1 MRWKG
6 RQPHVDRLR
15 GADTA
20 RIAHHARG
28 NVKMAGL
35 YLHIPFCKRVC
46 AYCDFYKSADLRPMK
61 AVVEAMHDELRREAG
76 FLPAEQ
82 LRTIYFGGGTP
93 SLLPPEE
100 LEEFIAHA
108 AELFDCTVLEEC
120 TVEANPDDLTPDY
133 LRRLA
138 RTRVDRL
145 SIGVQSFDDGEL
157 RLMNRRHTGMR
168 PQAVRATGAGGGL
181 RQRDRRPDLRRTRI
195 RRRDARTQ
203 SARNGRAGRAARFGI
218 PFDRRA
224 ADGLRPP
231 HGAQGSSPT

>member
-1 MRWKG
+1 
-6 RQPHVDRLR
+6 
-15 GADTA
+15 
-20 RIAHHARG
+20 
-28 NVKMAGL
+28 MAGL

-120 TVEANPDDLTPDY
+120 TVEANPD
-133 LRRLA
+133 A
-138 RTRVDRL
+138 RAYQT
-145 SIGVQSFDDGEL
+145 
-157 RLMNRRHTGMR
+157 T
-168 PQAVRATGAGGGL
+168 AG
-181 RQRDRRPDLRRTRI
+181 
-195 RRRDARTQ
+195 
-203 SARNGRAGRAARFGI
+203 
-218 PFDRRA
+218 
-224 ADGLRPP
+224 
-231 HGAQGSSPT
+231 